1 MRNMKA
7 LLILLLVSCFV
18 IVAGCS
24 GGKTAENP
32 TPPKEVN
39 EEQTPDNTAEKTEE
53 PEAPAFDLGGRTI
66 KLSAWWDL
74 APTDAD
80 ATGQALV
87 EQQKKVEE
95 KYNVTIEYV
104 NVPFEEYMDKFTT
117 SVLAGE
123 PFSDIAYLEFK
134 SAVPAIQ
141 KGQLLK
147 ISEFT
152 TTNSSINKDQRLAN
166 PAPPLLGEQYAFNG
180 GVKGNFGHGIHYNR
194 DLFEK
199 LGLPDLQEL
208 YDNGEWTWSKFL
220 EIAKQATKDTNND
233 GKMDTYG
240 FSGWAAVVGR
250 NFIAANGGNTVLD
263 PEDEASNAKEGLT
276 DPKAIEAIEF
286 LASLYSNN
294 VVKVK
299 TGDKVNWEEGDTFKD
314 GDVAMFHAAQW
325 MIGDLNFEVGVVPYP
340 IGPQGSPE
348 ITYADTGLNA
358 YFIPKG
364 VKDPEA
370 VYQVFEELFDVP
382 QLEEYPTQNY
392 LESLYSTEDDTRII
406 REHIAGTGLVG
417 LDEAYPEYPY
427 NDFIADVIVNN
438 ASVASAAEKY
448 KQQAQASI
456 DKLGAVK

>member
-24 GGKTAENP
+24 GGETAENP
-32 TPPKEVN
+32 TPPNEVQDN
-39 EEQTPDNTAEKTEE
+39 QTPEEKPEE
-53 PEAPAFDLGGRTI
+53 PEAPAVDLGGRTI

-74 APTDAD
+74 TPTDAD
-80 ATGQALV
+80 ATGQALI

-95 KYNVTIEYV
+95 KYNVKIEYV
-104 NVPFEEYMDKFTT
+104 NVPYEEYMDKFTT

-123 PFSDIAYLEFK
+123 PFSDIAFLEYK
-134 SAVPAIQ
+134 GAVPAIQ

-147 ISEFT
+147 LSEFT
-152 TTNSSINKDQRLAN
+152 KPTSSINTDQQLAN
-166 PAPPLLGEQYAFNG
+166 PGPPLLGEQYAFYG
-180 GVKGNFGHGIHYNR
+180 GVKANGGHGIHYNR
-194 DLFEK
+194 ELFEE

-208 YDNGEWTWSKFL
+208 YDNGEWTWSKFM

-233 GKMDTYG
+233 GKTDTYG

-263 PEDEASNAKEGLT
+263 PKDGETSAKEGLT
-276 DPKAIEAIEF
+276 DPKSIEAIGF
-286 LASLYSNN
+286 LSSLYSNN

-299 TGDKVNWEEGDTFKD
+299 TGDKANWEEGDTFKD
-314 GDVAMFHAAQW
+314 GNVAMFHAAQW

-340 IGPQGSPE
+340 VGPQGSPE
-348 ITYADTGLNA
+348 ITYADTAINA

-364 VKDPEA
+364 IKDPEA
-370 VYQVFEELFDVP
+370 VYQIFEELYDVP

-406 REHIAGTGLVG
+406 REHITGTGLVA

-427 NDFIADVIVNN
+427 NDFITDVIVNN
-438 ASVASAAEKY
+438 ASVASAAEKF

-456 DKLGAVK
+456 DKLGAVQ